1 MPNIETVSIA
11 PTAVHAEEI
20 TLFPSISP
28 SKGVRGATCTCT
40 LNEEGMGSIFSKIG
54 NFISTNVKSAV
65 NDVSNAVQDV
75 TQFAEQNVKSAAND
89 ISRIGQGVA
98 RFTLTNIKSAAN
110 DVAHA
115 AQDVSKFV
123 AQNVESGIKD
133 AGKIGQQVIDFV
145 KKMSPLMI
153 LARMGLRIG
162 LKLNLFNTARRLR
175 WGFVDKEYLAQYGIS
190 EEWHGKVSRLVQKVM
205 HVYKEMGGDESHI
218 RDSVMNGKG
227 NSTNP
232 IDPGTLAGFGYLP
245 SELNNAKYLNVNM
258 PISQILGPE
267 EYEKEMRVFRSM
279 SGLNGLGELGMDPA
293 TIAAITAAAGALA
306 AIAKDLMMMGAQGAG
321 KGTAMQDMDPNL
333 TTSPE
338 YSVQDASVQQA
349 YNDAMTK
356 LAVTGTGTQYALP
369 DTSNDDK
376 ISEST
381 KQIALSYLQNEN
393 TPLNVGTPAKTG
405 TGYTNPL
412 YINTANTTPATPPA
426 PAEENF
432 FKKHKTVLIASSVAL
447 GVAGIG
453 YLIYRANKKKKQ
465 EEHKLNGLRRPLN
478 GVKKKTSKKIKI

>member
-1 MPNIETVSIA
+1 
-11 PTAVHAEEI
+11 
-20 TLFPSISP
+20 
-28 SKGVRGATCTCT
+28 
-40 LNEEGMGSIFSKIG
+40 MGSIFSKIG

-65 NDVSNAVQDV
+65 NDVSNVVKDV
-75 TQFAEQNVKSAAND
+75 AQFADQNVKSAVND
-89 ISRIGQGVA
+89 VSNAATSVT
-98 RFTLTNIKSAAN
+98 RFTLQNIKSGAKDIAS
-110 DVAHA
+110 A

-123 AQNVESGIKD
+123 VQNVESGIKD

-145 KKMSPLMI
+145 KHLSPLLI

-175 WGFVDKEYLAQYGIS
+175 WGFVDPAHIAQYGIS
-190 EEWHGKVSRLVQKVM
+190 EEWHGKVTRLVEKVK

-267 EYEKEMRVFRSM
+267 EYEKEMRAFRSI

-306 AIAKDLMMMGAQGAG
+306 AIAKDLLMMGAQGAG
-321 KGTAMQDMDPNL
+321 NGTAAQDMDPNL
-333 TTSPE
+333 ATSAE
-338 YSVQDASVQQA
+338 YSVQDASLQQA

-356 LAVTGTGTQYALP
+356 LAVTGTGNQYALP
-369 DTSNDDK
+369 DTSGDDK
-376 ISEST
+376 LSEST
-381 KQIALSYLQNEN
+381 KQFALSYLQNEN
-393 TPLNVGTPAKTG
+393 KALDVNNPTG
-405 TGYTNPL
+405 SANYSPPSNYTNPL
-412 YINTANTTPATPPA
+412 YQTVANTTPAQPPK
-426 PAEENF
+426 EESF
-432 FKKHKTVLIASSVAL
+432 FKKYKTPLIITGAVSV
-447 GVAGIG
+447 VGIG
-453 YLIYRANKKKKQ
+453 LWIYLRNKNKKKEQ
-465 EEHKLNGLRRPLN
+465 EHKLNGFRRPLN
-478 GVKKKTSKKIKI
+478 AAKKKTRRIKI